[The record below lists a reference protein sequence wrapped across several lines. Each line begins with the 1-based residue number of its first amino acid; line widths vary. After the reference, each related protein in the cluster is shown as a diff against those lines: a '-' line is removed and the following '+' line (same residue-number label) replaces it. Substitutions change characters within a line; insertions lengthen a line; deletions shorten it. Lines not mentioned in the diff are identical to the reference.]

1 MSLVSGTIE
10 VQRELYSAEK
20 GLIVHSSSFEKNGQG
35 FICGG
40 VCGIGKSTLCFKLQH
55 IFTPIN
61 DDRNLLEFTDEG
73 LIIKS
78 FWDQNQQQFST
89 KKYLVNQDVTAKL
102 RAFLFVAKESEKATY
117 LEKLSDKA
125 LIWKRL
131 LFCAAPPAEGEN
143 QLFGPI
149 SMAVF
154 TPASNAWKPLFRRSS
169 SMYLFPS
176 TFINIAIIASADIQ
190 LAYRPLMGRKTSD
203 D

>member
-10 VQRELYSAEK
+10 VQREFYSSEK

-78 FWDQNQQQFST
+78 FWDQNLRQFST

-102 RAFLFVAKESEKATY
+102 RAFLFVAKEFEKETC
-117 LEKLSDKA
+117 LEKLTDKA
-125 LIWKRL
+125 LIWKKL
-131 LFCAAPPAEGEN
+131 LFAAAPPAEGEN
-143 QLFGPI
+143 QLFGHYF
-149 SMAVF
+149 SMLEKLMSQTEF
-154 TPASNAWKPLFRRSS
+154 
-169 SMYLFPS
+169 
-176 TFINIAIIASADIQ
+176 FIIHHNIMDSAEFVAERLLEI
-190 LAYRPLMGRKTSD
+190 G
-203 D
+203 